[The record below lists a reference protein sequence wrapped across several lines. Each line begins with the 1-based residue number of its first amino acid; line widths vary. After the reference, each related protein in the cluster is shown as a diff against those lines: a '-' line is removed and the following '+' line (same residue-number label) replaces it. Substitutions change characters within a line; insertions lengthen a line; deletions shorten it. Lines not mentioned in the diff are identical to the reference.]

1 MSILC
6 TILALASCLI
16 LTACS
21 DEDEKARLLE
31 GIVTRSALNDSLK
44 KEIIQSEIDKDAL
57 EAISDSLSKF
67 GDLLLEKNNQLH
79 KELEQTKQE
88 ADKSRRDNERLQEEI
103 GQLQEEID
111 LLQED
116 KRTNEQEIHRL
127 AVAIDSI
134 SVDQDRL
141 IGVNQ
146 DLQNKLSEIR
156 EALNAVHRV
165 QKSVRLLVGTES
177 RLKSNHFLK
186 TSRGATLRK
195 QYKLVEK
202 IEGDDPRVKIVPI
215 NQQLPLTL
223 DSIPTALVG
232 RPGKLKLK
240 ALADRHGKLKEGRD
254 YTVRKSKGT
263 TVITFIN
270 RVLEGTDVL
279 AVVEVEN

>member
-79 KELEQTKQE
+79 KELEKTKQE